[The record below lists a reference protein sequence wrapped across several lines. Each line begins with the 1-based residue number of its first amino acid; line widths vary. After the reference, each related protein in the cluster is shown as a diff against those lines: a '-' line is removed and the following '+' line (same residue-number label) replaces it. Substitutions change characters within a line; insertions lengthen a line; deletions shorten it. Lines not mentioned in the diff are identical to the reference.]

1 MNRKTDFTQSLDAE
15 VLIIGA
21 GIAGISAAYHLKKY
35 RPNST
40 FIILEGRDDI
50 GGTWSLF
57 RYPGIRSDSDM
68 QSFAFGFKPWT
79 QKKTFGS
86 AQMICD
92 YLHETV
98 IENGIDQ
105 YIQFGSYVTSAEFS
119 SNEGIWTVKVKQK
132 DQKSLVTYVLAS
144 YSWVQVI
151 MTITMDIP
159 LTLRAQKSSKVKL
172 STHNIGRKI

>member
-1 MNRKTDFTQSLDAE
+1 
-15 VLIIGA
+15 
-21 GIAGISAAYHLKKY
+21 
-35 RPNST
+35 
-40 FIILEGRDDI
+40 
-50 GGTWSLF
+50 
-57 RYPGIRSDSDM
+57 
-68 QSFAFGFKPWT
+68 
-79 QKKTFGS
+79 
-86 AQMICD
+86 MICD

-132 DQKSLVTYVLAS
+132 DQKFS
-144 YSWVQVI
+144 YLRSRFLL
-151 MTITMDIP
+151 MGTGYYDYNNGYT